1 MRASLFLLPAAA
13 LTASLAA
20 AEPVT
25 PGPAAKSHA
34 NTVSGTVVSVQDG
47 EKKLVVRD
55 ARGKETR
62 LVWTTATRMSGGALK
77 AGEKVTVR
85 WMRRDGKNIATALK
99 VVGGGDE
106 TNASGSTPSPISP
119 TPKSP

>member
-1 MRASLFLLPAAA
+1 
-13 LTASLAA
+13 
-20 AEPVT
+20 
-25 PGPAAKSHA
+25 
-34 NTVSGTVVSVQDG
+34 
-47 EKKLVVRD
+47 
-55 ARGKETR
+55 
-62 LVWTTATRMSGGALK
+62 
-77 AGEKVTVR
+77 VTVR